1 METKKEPSLFVR
13 NLPYTATELD
23 LKKFVEETGVK
34 PKKCVIIKENNESRG
49 FGFIIF
55 NLSIDA
61 EAAQKKL
68 NQKEFEGRKLWIEV
82 SKDDF
87 KFQKS
92 STAATA
98 EKKTTIM
105 ARGLS
110 FKVILLFNFKFSK
123 RKTSKILKKL

>member
-1 METKKEPSLFVR
+1 MEAKKEPSLFVR

-23 LKKFVEETGVK
+23 LKKFVEETGIK
-34 PKKCVIIKENNESRG
+34 PKKCVIIKQNNESRG

-55 NLSIDA
+55 NLTIDA

-68 NQKEFEGRKLWIEV
+68 NQKEFEGRKLKIEL

-87 KFQKS
+87 KFQKPS
-92 STAATA
+92 AVVSA

-110 FKVILLFNFKFSK
+110 FKVIFLFLF
-123 RKTSKILKKL
+123 